1 MATIVKLDKKGGNK
15 YKLRLDLEYKLYEN
29 LNCEIV

>member
-1 MATIVKLDKKGGNK
+1 MATIVKLDKKGGK
-15 YKLRLDLEYKLYEN
+15 FRLDLEYKLYEN